1 MDQCQ
6 NWGCDPR
13 RSPNLPLAVVL
24 RKSKA
29 GCANRG
35 RGKHRARQALDSLG
49 RAPQNW
55 ASPMTSTEK
64 VIAKAVELVAAV
76 PEGKRYSQLVREIA
90 FAYPDIPVNT
100 IHGSLHKFRTDLP
113 ESVYLPTRGL
123 YRAAKYREAGDEA
136 KELTRKLRDERIREE
151 DFYDA
156 FGEWLVNELE
166 ECTRVISLG
175 GNRFRDKWGTP
186 DVVGI
191 REAKRS
197 DIIKPPTEIIAAEI
211 KLDPAGLITAFGQ
224 ACAYKLFAHK
234 SYIVVPRSSSDE
246 DVARLDALCRIFG
259 IGLVLF
265 DPTNKDAPDFSIRV
279 RASREEPD
287 MFYVNKYLKLVE
299 DELFS

>member
-1 MDQCQ
+1 
-6 NWGCDPR
+6 
-13 RSPNLPLAVVL
+13 
-24 RKSKA
+24 
-29 GCANRG
+29 
-35 RGKHRARQALDSLG
+35 
-49 RAPQNW
+49 
-55 ASPMTSTEK
+55 MTSTNK
-64 VIAKAVELVAAV
+64 VIAKAVELVTAT
-76 PEGKRYSQLVREIA
+76 PEGKRYSQLVKEIA
-90 FAYPDIPVNT
+90 VAYPDIPVNT
-100 IHGSLHKFRTDLP
+100 IHGSLHKFRSDLP
-113 ESVYLPTRGL
+113 EQVYLPTRGL
-123 YRAAKYREAGDEA
+123 YKAVKFKDTGEDSKDLAK
-136 KELTRKLRDERIREE
+136 KIRDEKIKEE
-151 DFYDA
+151 DFYEA

-166 ECTRVISLG
+166 ECTKVTALG

-186 DVVGI
+186 DVIGI

-234 SYIVVPRSSSDE
+234 SYIVVPQGSSDE

-265 DPTNKDAPDFSIRV
+265 DPTDKETPDFSIRV

-299 DELFS
+299 DDLFG

>member
-1 MDQCQ
+1 
-6 NWGCDPR
+6 
-13 RSPNLPLAVVL
+13 
-24 RKSKA
+24 
-29 GCANRG
+29 
-35 RGKHRARQALDSLG
+35 
-49 RAPQNW
+49 
-55 ASPMTSTEK
+55 MTSTDK
-64 VIAKAVELVAAV
+64 VITKAVELVTATA
-76 PEGKRYSQLVREIA
+76 EGKRYSQLVKEIEA
-90 FAYPDIPVNT
+90 AYPDIPVNT
-100 IHGSLHKFRTDLP
+100 IHGSLHKFRSDLP
-113 ESVYLPTRGL
+113 EQVYLPTRGL
-123 YRAAKYREAGDEA
+123 YKAVKFKDAGEET
-136 KELTRKLRDERIREE
+136 KELTKKIRDEKIKEE
-151 DFYDA
+151 DFYEA

-166 ECTRVISLG
+166 ECTKVTALG

-186 DVVGI
+186 DVIGI

-234 SYIVVPRSSSDE
+234 SYIVVPQGSSDE

-265 DPTNKDAPDFSIRV
+265 DPTNKGTPDFSIRV

-299 DELFS
+299 DDLFS

>member
-1 MDQCQ
+1 MVGVEG
-6 NWGCDPR
+6 WGSGTEERGID
-13 RSPNLPLAVVL
+13 L
-24 RKSKA
+24 REMGEA
-29 GCANRG
+29 AACA
-35 RGKHRARQALDSLG
+35 ALDSV
-49 RAPQNW
+49 RVPQQ
-55 ASPMTSTEK
+55 SRSGPMTSTEK
-64 VIAKAVELVAAV
+64 VIAKAIELVAAV

-90 FAYPDIPVNT
+90 LVYPDIPVNT

-113 ESVYLPTRGL
+113 EAVYLPTRGL
-123 YRAAKYREAGDEA
+123 YRAVKYREAGDEA
-136 KELTRKLRDERIREE
+136 KELTKKLRDERIKEE

-156 FGEWLVNELE
+156 FGDWLVNELE

-186 DVVGI
+186 DVIGI

-197 DIIKPPTEIIAAEI
+197 DIIKPPTEIISAEI

-234 SYIVVPRSSSDE
+234 SYIVVPQSSSDE